1 MKIASKPGSKDSLRF
16 FENFPRALITASKDQ
31 NVGPFKMILDTF
43 TSFCRNI
50 YSDGRRGKN
59 ENVGEKGEGKKLKLF

>member
-16 FENFPRALITASKDQ
+16 FENFPRALITAF
-31 NVGPFKMILDTF
+31 NVRPYKMILDTF
-43 TSFCRNI
+43 TRFCRNI

-59 ENVGEKGEGKKLKLF
+59 ENVGEKGVVKKLK